1 MGFRLSRAQTRVVD
15 VLPCSY
21 RLRWRKRF
29 PVVTEDRW
37 SALAEPWQA
46 ALTLAWEAYRAGNV
60 GVGAVLTDHH
70 GRAVAAG
77 RNRVS
82 DKDAPPGR
90 LRSTFIAHAELDVL
104 GQLAPGDYRYHTLW
118 TTLEPCPL
126 CSMAI
131 VTSNVGTV
139 TFAARDRLWDGM
151 SRLAEVNEFIASRW
165 PVRRG
170 PLGGP
175 VSVFSELLPLLW
187 FLERKPSGTVV
198 KKYESEHPRLLALA
212 KSLIGDARFAY
223 LKPHPLDVA
232 LNQLW
237 SDLSMVESE

>member
-1 MGFRLSRAQTRVVD
+1 MTRD
-15 VLPCSY
+15 S
-21 RLRWRKRF
+21 
-29 PVVTEDRW
+29 RW
-37 SALAEPWQA
+37 SALGEPWQM
-46 ALTLAWEAYRAGNV
+46 ALTLAWEAYVGGNV
-60 GVGAVLTDHH
+60 GVGAVLTDPS
-70 GRAVAAG
+70 GRIVAVG

-82 DKDAPPGR
+82 DKEAPPGR

-104 GQLAPGDYRYHTLW
+104 GQLMPGDYRHHTLW

-131 VTSNVGTV
+131 VTSNVGSV
-139 TFAARDRLWDGM
+139 TFAARDRLWDGI
-151 SRLAEVNEFIASRW
+151 SRLTELNEFIASRW

-198 KKYESEHPRLLALA
+198 EKYESQHPRLLALA
-212 KSLIGDARFAY
+212 KSLIGDARFTD
-223 LKPHPLDVA
+223 LKAQPLDVA